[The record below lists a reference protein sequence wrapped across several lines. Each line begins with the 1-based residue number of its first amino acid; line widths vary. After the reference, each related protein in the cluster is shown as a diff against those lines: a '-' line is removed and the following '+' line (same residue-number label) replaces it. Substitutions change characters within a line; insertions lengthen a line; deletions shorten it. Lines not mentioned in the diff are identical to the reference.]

1 MKREIIIGACEGR
14 CADAEKGQT
23 ITIVDMEGGQVLDFF
38 AESRKDPDEF
48 LSPGVTIDCNDSL
61 RLKVGDRIYSNL
73 YQPMFLLAADDVGEH
88 DLLHPC
94 CRPEMYDFFYQ
105 NGEGHPN
112 CLQNINVALGQA
124 KSALLLAV
132 IRKVIILIPL
142 CFVLT
147 HFLGFKGVYMSE
159 GIADLVAGIIT
170 AIVIFKTFPKI
181 FREREIE
188 VKEKMQIR

>member
-112 CLQNINVALGQA
+112 CLQNINVALGRRRPMIHQFLYA
-124 KSALLLAV
+124 HGNPAGWEY
-132 IRKVIILIPL
+132 IRKGAA
-142 CFVLT
+142 F
-147 HFLGFKGVYMSE
+147 
-159 GIADLVAGIIT
+159 
-170 AIVIFKTFPKI
+170 
-181 FREREIE
+181 
-188 VKEKMQIR
+188 